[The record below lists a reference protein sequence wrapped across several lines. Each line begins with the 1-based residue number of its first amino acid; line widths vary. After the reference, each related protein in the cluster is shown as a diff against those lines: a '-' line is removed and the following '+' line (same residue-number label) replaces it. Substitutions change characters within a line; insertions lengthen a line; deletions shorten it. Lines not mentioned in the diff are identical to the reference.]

1 MTAYE
6 DAPAGT
12 VAALARFGARYE
24 IQLGEA
30 TGDDWIRADRL
41 LVPDGPE
48 LTGLLKHE
56 YDGRGHTSEHATALS
71 FMAVYAGRIPA
82 TALLLWAL
90 EGVVLDVRPENLW
103 VKPAANSGIEAVAI
117 RSLEPLPGGL
127 TTLYDVTLAR
137 HLLPLAAELHRRT
150 RAGLR
155 QLRGGVASG
164 TALGF
169 CAATRETVSADPKV
183 LAEKWAE
190 FIGGAPAGLDRLGE
204 VTTVDRGGRDILVY
218 LRNTCCL
225 YYSCAAGDGKC
236 CSSCCLT
243 PRDDRLAGYAAG

>member
-1 MTAYE
+1 MTAY
-6 DAPAGT
+6 DDVPTGT

-24 IQLGEA
+24 AQLGA
-30 TGDDWIRADRL
+30 PSGDGWIRTDHL

-56 YDGRGHTSEHATALS
+56 FDGRGHATEHATALS
-71 FMAVYAGRIPA
+71 LMAVYAGRLPA

-90 EGVVLDVRPENLW
+90 HGIVLDVRPENLW
-103 VKPAANSGIEAVAI
+103 LKPAEDAGIEAVAI

-127 TTLYDVTLAR
+127 ATLYDVTLAG
-137 HLLPLAAELHRRT
+137 HLLPLADELHRRT

-164 TALGF
+164 TAMAF
-169 CAATRETVSADPKV
+169 CAATRETVAADPKV

-190 FIGGAPAGLDRLGE
+190 FVGGAPCGLNALGE
-204 VTTVDRGGRDILVY
+204 VTTVNRGGRDILVY

-225 YYSCAAGDGKC
+225 YYSCADGSGKC
-236 CSSCCLT
+236 CASCCLT
-243 PRDDRLAGYAAG
+243 PRQDRLANYAAV